1 MTPSTTP
8 PAGTTTA
15 DSATPPAGPA
25 DPATPAGTATPAGPA
40 AADTGAR
47 TDAAV
52 GAVSADRSVIDDLDR
67 RIIALVRERMAV
79 SAGIQRARIA
89 SGGRRISL
97 ARETEVIGT
106 YSGRL
111 GRPGTALAMAL
122 LELGRGR
129 V

>member
-1 MTPSTTP
+1 MTTSTTNP
-8 PAGTTTA
+8 
-15 DSATPPAGPA
+15 
-25 DPATPAGTATPAGPA
+25 
-40 AADTGAR
+40 ADTGAR
-47 TDAAV
+47 TAEAA
-52 GAVSADRSVIDDLDR
+52 GAISADRSVIDDLDQ
-67 RIIALVRERMAV
+67 RIIALVRERIAV

-106 YSGRL
+106 YTDRL
-111 GRPGTALAMAL
+111 GRPGTAMAMAL